1 MVKWVYMMSMCY
13 CLNVGVLQAGP
24 SAPGGGRGRPPPRPP
39 AGGRPPVAPF
49 PALPPRPPAPL
60 VPLPSAHTA
69 RAPPLP
75 AGPTSASLGGGACGL
90 VPSAASLVHV
100 GVDVFLLCPAV
111 L

>member
-1 MVKWVYMMSMCY
+1 VVAVVAH
-13 CLNVGVLQAGP
+13 LLAHLLVA
-24 SAPGGGRGRPPPRPP
+24 A
-39 AGGRPPVAPF
+39 PPVAPF